1 MAGSVLNRWTLK
13 KSCSVAIMQLQEMP
27 EPCGWAQTFSARY
40 FPAAARALP
49 QSQEQTRFH
58 SGMRL
63 AARSSGICGRSCRE
77 GANRPNCE
85 AYGSVMTSQTV
96 GFGVGRKPR
105 SIFSLSAF
113 AK

>member
-1 MAGSVLNRWTLK
+1 MWLGPNSLHEVFYGVLLK
-13 KSCSVAIMQLQEMP
+13 QAPNVRS
-27 EPCGWAQTFSARY
+27 R
-40 FPAAARALP
+40 RAFIP
-49 QSQEQTRFH
+49 DAV
-58 SGMRL
+58 G
-63 AARSSGICGRSCRE
+63 ARSNGIYGGSCRE

-85 AYGSVMTSQTV
+85 AYGSGMTSQTV